1 MLQNTTVCKALT
13 TTYNNLGVFYKSQGK
28 TNLAIK
34 YLKQVL
40 EIEQEMTA
48 SDTKDS
54 DIASTFVNICSIYS
68 EMGKHDIA
76 LTYIT
81 KAVSFLEEAYEHK
94 LHSMIDPKE
103 KR

>member
-40 EIEQEMTA
+40 EIE
-48 SDTKDS
+48 
-54 DIASTFVNICSIYS
+54 
-68 EMGKHDIA
+68 
-76 LTYIT
+76 
-81 KAVSFLEEAYEHK
+81 
-94 LHSMIDPKE
+94 
-103 KR
+103 